1 MHKQTED
8 IAAIAQ
14 RIQGLRD
21 IVGISV
27 EEMAKALDISEQEY
41 REYEKG
47 ETDNSFSFLYTQA
60 NVLGINKTHHK

>member
-47 ETDNSFSFLYTQA
+47 ETDF
-60 NVLGINKTHHK
+60 